1 MVCISDIVDAVADRT
16 ASWRTLRGVEPHMHG
31 GRPQYVTGNAAV
43 TFFVRHDGHEKVLKC
58 YTRENPNLRAIYGEQ
73 FLPQEL
79 CAVDMTGRPHRI
91 DCLLTKR
98 IDGPT
103 LDCAIYDAAPCELQA
118 LADAFDAMATEL
130 LGQERAHGDLKP
142 ENIIVAPD
150 GTMRAID
157 WDSAFVPQLAGNTA
171 PETGTAAYQHPG
183 RTRELFDKHIDDYSI
198 AMLSVLLHASAID
211 GATIDH
217 YRRYREFALRPRD
230 IARGDRR
237 ELERLT
243 DLFAAH
249 GMALQYRLARMLA
262 SPVPQL
268 PGLGG
273 MMEFARTRMRD
284 AYRRPCAACGTRSSA
299 EEHGGLWGCQTDGEW
314 TVPPLYDWA
323 FDPSEGTMLAGL
335 GSYSHFLS
343 TDGRVL
349 ISFGRDE
356 KVKPFRNGHSC
367 VRCADGS
374 TRTIGPEELAA
385 AMQPAEEV

>member
-1 MVCISDIVDAVADRT
+1 MVCISDIVDAVAGGDS
-16 ASWRTLRGVEPHMHG
+16 AWRTLRGVEPHMHG

-43 TFFVRHDGHEKVLKC
+43 TFFVRHGGHEKVLKC
-58 YTRENPNLRAIYGEQ
+58 YTRENPNLRAIYGQE

-79 CAVDMTGRPHRI
+79 CAYDMTGRPHRI
-91 DCLLTKR
+91 DCLLTRR

-103 LDCAIYDAAPCELQA
+103 LDCAIYDAAPHELKV
-118 LADAFDAMATEL
+118 LAAAFDTMAAEL
-130 LGQERAHGDLKP
+130 LGRERAHGDLKP

-150 GTMRAID
+150 GTMQAID
-157 WDSAFVPQLAGNTA
+157 WDSAFVPQLAGRTA

-211 GATIDH
+211 RATIEH

-268 PGLGG
+268 PGLGTLMG
-273 MMEFARTRMRD
+273 FTRMRN
-284 AYRRPCAACGTRSSA
+284 AACSGGTHCSA
-299 EEHGGLWGCQTDGEW
+299 EERDGLWGCQRDGEW

-335 GSYSHFLS
+335 GAYSHFLS

-349 ISFGRDE
+349 MSFGRGE
-356 KVKPFRNGHSC
+356 KPKPFRNGHAC
-367 VRCADGS
+367 VRCADGT
-374 TRTIGPEELAA
+374 TRIIGSEELTAKA
-385 AMQPAEEV
+385 EMLPAET